1 VQKLVTS
8 GGAFP
13 VFLYSAQYEDVLG
26 TQISLAASDD
36 ATPEAAAKAA
46 ADGLRDLIKKA
57 N

>member
-1 VQKLVTS
+1 M
-8 GGAFP
+8 
-13 VFLYSAQYEDVLG
+13 FLYSAQYEDVLG